1 MLDTPQVDDF
11 VLSIGAIVGALV
23 VTTSGLIAL
32 HRIVFGPVRKDIEG
46 IRNELHRNG
55 GSSLRDAVDRIEER
69 QQEIQ
74 TDVRRTAERLDDH
87 IQWHL
92 EDR

>member
-1 MLDTPQVDDF
+1 MFDTPQVDD
-11 VLSIGAIVGALV
+11 LILWIGALIGALV
-23 VTTSGLIAL
+23 VATSGLVAL

-46 IRNELHRNG
+46 IRSELHRNG

-69 QQEIQ
+69 QQDIQ
-74 TDVRRTAERLDDH
+74 IDVRRTAERLDDH

>member
-1 MLDTPQVDDF
+1 MLDTPQIDD
-11 VLSIGAIVGALV
+11 VILSIGAIVGALV
-23 VTTSGLIAL
+23 VTSSGLFAL
-32 HRIVFGPVRKDIEG
+32 YRIVFGPVRRDIES
-46 IRNELHRNG
+46 IRSELHRNG

-74 TDVRRTAERLDDH
+74 TDVRHTAERLDDH

>member
-32 HRIVFGPVRKDIEG
+32 YRIVFGPVRKDIEE
-46 IRNELHRNG
+46 IRSELHRNG
-55 GSSLRDAVDRIEER
+55 GSSLRDAVDRIEDR

>member
-1 MLDTPQVDDF
+1 MFDTPQIDD
-11 VLSIGAIVGALV
+11 LILWIGALVGALV
-23 VTTSGLIAL
+23 VISSGLIAL

-46 IRNELHRNG
+46 IRDQLHRNG
-55 GSSLRDAVDRIEER
+55 GTSLRDAVDRIEEK

-74 TDVRRTAERLDDH
+74 TDVRRTADRLDDH

-92 EDR
+92 EDK

>member
-1 MLDTPQVDDF
+1 MFDTPQVDD
-11 VLSIGAIVGALV
+11 VILWIGAIVGALV
-23 VTTSGLIAL
+23 VISSGLLAL
-32 HRIVFGPVRKDIEG
+32 HRIIFGPVRKDIEG
-46 IRNELHRNG
+46 IRGQLHRNG

-92 EDR
+92 EDK